1 MIAIAAIVAIAAV
14 ALLTVFRCDPQ
25 HSKWLPKCLFH
36 EVTGL
41 FCPGCGNT
49 RALHA
54 LLHGHILMSLRYN
67 LLLIPAIL
75 TVLLLVMRPRLAL
88 KPSIAWSIA
97 VVVIAFAILRN
108 LPWMPFLLLA
118 PPA

>member
-1 MIAIAAIVAIAAV
+1 MIAIAAIAAIAAV

-25 HSKWLPKCLFH
+25 HSAWLPKCLFH
-36 EVTGL
+36 EATGL

-67 LLLIPAIL
+67 LLLIPAML
-75 TVLLLVMRPRLAL
+75 TVLLLVMRPRLAT

-108 LPWMPFLLLA
+108 LPWPPFTLLA

>member
-1 MIAIAAIVAIAAV
+1 MIAIAAIAAV
-14 ALLTVFRCDPQ
+14 ALLAVFRCDPQ
-25 HSKWLPKCLFH
+25 HSAWLPKCLFH
-36 EVTGL
+36 EATGL

-67 LLLIPAIL
+67 PLLIPAVL
-75 TVLLLVMRPRLAL
+75 TVLLLVMRPRLATRR
-88 KPSIAWSIA
+88 SVAWSIA
-97 VVVIAFAILRN
+97 VVIIAFAILRN
-108 LPWMPFLLLA
+108 LPWSPFTLLA

>member
-1 MIAIAAIVAIAAV
+1 MIAIAVIAAV
-14 ALLTVFRCDPQ
+14 ALLAVFRCDPQ

-54 LLHGHILMSLRYN
+54 LLHGQILVSLRYN
-67 LLLIPAIL
+67 PLLIPAAL
-75 TVLLLVMRPRLAL
+75 TVLLLVMRPGLAARR
-88 KPSIAWSIA
+88 SVAWSIA
-97 VVVIAFAILRN
+97 VVVITFAILRN
-108 LPWMPFLLLA
+108 LPWMPFTLLA